1 MGLLRRA
8 FSKKDGGNVNKETKY
23 PKKNKNDDDDLWLNI
38 RREDDPSVIWKEI
51 GELGDGAFGKVY
63 KVQQKVTGILA
74 AAKVIQTRDEAE
86 LVEYRGEIDILSR
99 TVHAN
104 IIRLLDAIY
113 SKSMKLW
120 VMLEWCEGGALDAGM
135 LEIESALSEQ
145 QIRVVGRHT
154 AEALT
159 FLHSRLVIHRDV
171 KAGNLLLT
179 NEGVI
184 KLADFGVSVQND
196 KREEKRTTFIGT
208 PYWMAPEVVM
218 CETFKDVPY
227 DSKCDVWSFGITMI
241 ELAQMEP
248 PHHDMNPVRVLLK
261 IPKADPPA
269 LESPEKWSRDFHTII
284 KLCMKKN
291 PEARSTAGEL
301 CQHAFFKNVESNESL
316 RELYHQIK
324 ELAAKHERADQE
336 RRLAQHQLMIEQ
348 QREMGNFPD
357 GLESDLDGLDERGE
371 QGFMT
376 TNG

>member
-1 MGLLRRA
+1 MFQMWMVL
-8 FSKKDGGNVNKETKY
+8 VC
-23 PKKNKNDDDDLWLNI
+23 
-38 RREDDPSVIWKEI
+38 
-51 GELGDGAFGKVY
+51 
-63 KVQQKVTGILA
+63 
-74 AAKVIQTRDEAE
+74 AK
-86 LVEYRGEIDILSR
+86 LV
-99 TVHAN
+99 
-104 IIRLLDAIY
+104 
-113 SKSMKLW
+113 
-120 VMLEWCEGGALDAGM
+120 EWCEGGALDAGM

-196 KREEKRTTFIGT
+196 NREEKRTTFIGT

-316 RELYHQIK
+316 RELYYQIK